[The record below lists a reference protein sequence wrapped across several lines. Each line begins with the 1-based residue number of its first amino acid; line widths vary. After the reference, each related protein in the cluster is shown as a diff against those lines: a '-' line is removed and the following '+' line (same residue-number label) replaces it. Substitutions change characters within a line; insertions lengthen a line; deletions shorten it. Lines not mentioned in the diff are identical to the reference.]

1 MTSKASQ
8 QHLAALRLYFPTAT
22 KAKATR
28 FWHHL
33 SAPALAQNLLKVAR
47 DAKIVQAILHQ
58 VGSGYL
64 PGERMS
70 HHHPE
75 LTDMRHP
82 QCLELLDTE
91 HRLRDFIHEHAEELR
106 KVHAVL
112 FLCELPLGH
121 AKGIPV
127 HRAARNKDAG
137 DHHEEHEGQTQTPHA
152 NGFQLT
158 FFTEQDRRHGHK
170 PMGEWL
176 LTFAKEHGAVGGT
189 LVGGGEGFDHTGRFH
204 SSHFFELAD
213 QPLAITVSVDA
224 VSCKRLLDAL
234 AEEDINLAYVKV
246 PVEYGRVGKASK

>member
-1 MTSKASQ
+1 M
-8 QHLAALRLYFPTAT
+8 
-22 KAKATR
+22 
-28 FWHHL
+28 
-33 SAPALAQNLLKVAR
+33 
-47 DAKIVQAILHQ
+47 
-58 VGSGYL
+58 
-64 PGERMS
+64 
-70 HHHPE
+70 
-75 LTDMRHP
+75 
-82 QCLELLDTE
+82 
-91 HRLRDFIHEHAEELR
+91 
-106 KVHAVL
+106 
-112 FLCELPLGH
+112 
-121 AKGIPV
+121 PV